1 MMSFSVLNFAAI
13 LKIFV
18 IICRCYQGEENP
30 GKSLRESWWFETNF
44 HFLKVHLW
52 FCWSSVSFAASP
64 LLTMGSHWRKI
75 HYFLRVYSEIS
86 CSYLYHRIKASV
98 QIYSRT
104 ENLGYSWTKNILNH
118 KSQTNIDCIRLN
130 PGNEMVQT
138 PMSCLD
144 TMDKALLTLSFLSI
158 LGVGFGLF
166 VACKYGNKVF
176 NQSHSSGRDATI
188 WMGNI
193 DKTTACNMQHVQTS
207 F

>member
-1 MMSFSVLNFAAI
+1 MS
-13 LKIFV
+13 
-18 IICRCYQGEENP
+18 C
-30 GKSLRESWWFETNF
+30 
-44 HFLKVHLW
+44 
-52 FCWSSVSFAASP
+52 P
-64 LLTMGSHWRKI
+64 LLTLGSHRSQIHHFLCLYSKI
-75 HYFLRVYSEIS
+75 D

-98 QIYSRT
+98 QIHS
-104 ENLGYSWTKNILNH
+104 LPSMIHWQWTKNVLNR

-144 TMDKALLTLSFLSI
+144 TMDKALLTLSLLSI

-188 WMGNI
+188 WIGKI
-193 DKTTACNMQHVQTS
+193 DKNFCIFYFNFSSWDETNNFQS
-207 F
+207 

>member
-1 MMSFSVLNFAAI
+1 MVAAFASIIRMLMSCRTMFIFSRFIYKFVDPAFHSCRVRCLLWGLIGVKFIIFSAYTLRSIAVIFTTESRNRYKYRFI
-13 LKIFV
+13 LD
-18 IICRCYQGEENP
+18 YP
-30 GKSLRESWWFETNF
+30 
-44 HFLKVHLW
+44 
-52 FCWSSVSFAASP
+52 
-64 LLTMGSHWRKI
+64 
-75 HYFLRVYSEIS
+75 
-86 CSYLYHRIKASV
+86 
-98 QIYSRT
+98 
-104 ENLGYSWTKNILNH
+104 WTKNILNR

-188 WMGNI
+188 WIGKI
-193 DKTTACNMQHVQTS
+193 DKNFCIFDFNFSSWDETNNFQS
-207 F
+207 